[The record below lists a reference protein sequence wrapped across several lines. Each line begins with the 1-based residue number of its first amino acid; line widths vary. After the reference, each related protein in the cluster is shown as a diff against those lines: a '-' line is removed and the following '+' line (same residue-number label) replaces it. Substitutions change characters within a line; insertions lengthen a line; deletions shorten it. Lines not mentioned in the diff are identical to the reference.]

1 MEVSST
7 SGANAEA
14 GGTLGGEVGAP
25 PEAPWKLV

>member
-7 SGANAEA
+7 SGDAE

-25 PEAPWKLV
+25 PGPPWKLV